1 MKINDDL
8 AIEVKPVKIVDKS
21 ENELQN
27 KKMLLIIVLW
37 WSFQIEQETWERE
50 SEMRRK
56 YLKLFFNK
64 RMFLNFE
71 NEIFIRKGES
81 KSWIKF
87 ILKTTE
93 DIM

>member
-1 MKINDDL
+1 
-8 AIEVKPVKIVDKS
+8 VKIVDKR
-21 ENELQN
+21 ENGLQN
-27 KKMLLIIVLW
+27 KKVFLITVLW
-37 WSFQIEQETWERE
+37 WSFQIEEETWERE

-56 YLKLFFNK
+56 YLKLFLNI

-71 NEIFIRKGES
+71 NEIFIRNEES
-81 KSWIKF
+81 KPWIKF